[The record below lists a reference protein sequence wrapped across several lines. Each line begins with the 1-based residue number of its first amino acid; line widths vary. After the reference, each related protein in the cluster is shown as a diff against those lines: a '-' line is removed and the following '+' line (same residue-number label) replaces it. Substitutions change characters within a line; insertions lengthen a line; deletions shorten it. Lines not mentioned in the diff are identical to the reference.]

1 MITEQLTNETFVDRV
16 RAAADVLE
24 SVASNR
30 ELLAD
35 VPAEDRER
43 LVRLAGDGQLA
54 EGEFTPGAVGRE
66 WTDNGV
72 LRQLRRRS
80 LARLR
85 HEIEPVEQAVLGRL
99 ATSWQAVTRR
109 RHGPDALLDV
119 IEQLQ
124 GAPLAASILETEILP
139 ARIAAYDPADLD
151 AIASAGEVVWRGI
164 EPLGARAQA
173 RGQLPSQPAGMDTPS
188 PQAATDAASPGN
200 LPPAPPSLG
209 WMDLL
214 DPSQRQA
221 PKAALP
227 DDPLARMMG
236 GGNPLGFSM
245 KDNPIRSMMMHALG
259 SLFV

>member
-1 MITEQLTNETFVDRV
+1 MPALPNPYADLNPGFAANLQQFF
-16 RAAADVLE
+16 AAA
-24 SVASNR
+24 
-30 ELLAD
+30 
-35 VPAEDRER
+35 P
-43 LVRLAGDGQLA
+43 
-54 EGEFTPGAVGRE
+54 
-66 WTDNGV
+66 
-72 LRQLRRRS
+72 
-80 LARLR
+80 
-85 HEIEPVEQAVLGRL
+85 
-99 ATSWQAVTRR
+99 
-109 RHGPDALLDV
+109 
-119 IEQLQ
+119 
-124 GAPLAASILETEILP
+124 APLSIVSGYRSPEHQATLWNNAVAKYGSPEAARRWVAPPGMSMHNRGM
-139 ARIAAYDPADLD
+139 AADLGYGGGGLGSGNAD
-151 AIASAGEVVWRGI
+151 LINWAHENAGHYGLTFPLSNENWHI